1 MQYHDTD
8 TSLARVDAH
17 LALAHQALERMHP
30 AAPAEEPAPDWH
42 LVAAGESRAN
52 PGRTRP
58 ILDRDRIKQ
67 EFRDATNAASDAL
80 VEHLVQNREW
90 RNTIHEAVHTLPQG
104 APVDEKV
111 AEVRRAVLGLGL
123 MGIPPMVTW
132 ARVAKR
138 LLSQLAETGDEYRV
152 RCHVVALEEAPA
164 GTYRAQ
170 GDHGQAWDGDW
181 EPAQDEAPWYYH
193 ATPALTLQG
202 YSYGPLGEYAYVQ
215 RAGKPTVMVEVT
227 RG

>member
-1 MQYHDTD
+1 MTRTTYQDQYAPETPAQR
-8 TSLARVDAH
+8 TKREF
-17 LALAHQALERMHP
+17 QERTH
-30 AAPAEEPAPDWH
+30 
-42 LVAAGESRAN
+42 
-52 PGRTRP
+52 
-58 ILDRDRIKQ
+58 
-67 EFRDATNAASDAL
+67 AASDAL
-80 VEHLVQNREW
+80 VEYLVANPVW
-90 RNTIHEAVHTLPQG
+90 RGEIAHAIHGMPQG
-104 APVDEKV
+104 LEGEATSVVK
-111 AEVRRAVLGLGL
+111 RAVEGLGL

-181 EPAQDEAPWYYH
+181 EVSTPELPWYYH

-202 YSYGPLGEYAYVQ
+202 YSYGPLGAYALVQ
-215 RAGKPTVMVEVT
+215 RAGKPAVVVAIGE
-227 RG
+227 